1 MWMFGQVLE
10 ELCQWNSWTTLN
22 EFKEVSVN
30 ADDHFIPISWLPS
43 SSSHHLLSRWPTVP
57 EP

>member
-30 ADDHFIPISWLPS
+30 ADHFIPISWLPS
-43 SSSHHLLSRWPTVP
+43 SSSHHLLSR
-57 EP
+57 

>member
-43 SSSHHLLSRWPTVP
+43 SSSHLLLSR
-57 EP
+57 